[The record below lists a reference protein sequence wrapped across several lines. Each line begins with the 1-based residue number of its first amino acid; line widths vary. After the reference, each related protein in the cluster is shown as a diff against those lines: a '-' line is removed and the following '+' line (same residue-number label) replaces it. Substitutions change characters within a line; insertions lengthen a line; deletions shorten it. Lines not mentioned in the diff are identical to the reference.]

1 MKKMMLKLTFLTLIF
16 LALGITAC
24 KDDKKETEQ
33 ENITTVVVH
42 LTATDGSLDQEFEW
56 NDADGPGGNAPDIQ
70 PITLAAGKTYNCHI
84 HVYDR
89 SQSPAEDIT
98 EEIEEEN
105 TEHLFVFAVTGA
117 NIQIADADVDSNGK
131 PFRLETVWTT
141 GAASSGTVNV
151 VLKHEPDKSAADP
164 NATGETDFDVTFPV
178 TIQ

>member
-1 MKKMMLKLTFLTLIF
+1 M
-16 LALGITAC
+16 
-24 KDDKKETEQ
+24 
-33 ENITTVVVH
+33 
-42 LTATDGSLDQEFEW
+42 
-56 NDADGPGGNAPDIQ
+56 
-70 PITLAAGKTYNCHI
+70 
-84 HVYDR
+84 
-89 SQSPAEDIT
+89 
-98 EEIEEEN
+98 
-105 TEHLFVFAVTGA
+105 GA

>member
-1 MKKMMLKLTFLTLIF
+1 MLKLSFFTLLLTLVF
-16 LALGITAC
+16 AAC
-24 KDDKKETEQ
+24 KKDKKETEQ

-70 PITLAAGKTYNCHI
+70 TIALAAGKTYTCHL

-98 EEIEEEN
+98 EEIEAESAA
-105 TEHLFVFAVTGA
+105 HLFVFSVSTA
-117 NIQIADADVDSNGK
+117 NLQIADADTDDNGK
-131 PFRLETVWTT
+131 PFRLETTWTT